1 MVMTIVVLVVVCCI
15 IVNECGHSSC
25 PINRARAI
33 VVFLSREAGLKIP
46 WAGFDYFKDTEE
58 LPQCYRRGDVIV
70 IYGCTK
76 AVCHV
81 HVSSAS

>member
-1 MVMTIVVLVVVCCI
+1 MVMTVVLVVVCCI
-15 IVNECGHSSC
+15 IVNGCGHSSC

-33 VVFLSREAGLKIP
+33 VVSLSGEVVLKNP
-46 WAGFDYFKDTEE
+46 WAGFDYFKDTGEQ
-58 LPQCYRRGDVIV
+58 PQCYRRGDVIV

-81 HVSSAS
+81 HVSSVP